1 MMKDSIIHGI
11 GIASCTLIAGLCIFA
26 GSKYVN
32 HLNTNADYAIEDTK
46 LSLAAIGNSI
56 SEHQDSAETPES
68 IVLQGV
74 KYLYV
79 DDESVIDSELFEKL
93 SKDGTILVM
102 YEGSVYVTE
111 DAYDKYISETPTDAT
126 SAKADNTAEG
136 ESNRKS
142 DNEYIV
148 LDVDGNLIYLV
159 EKGDTL
165 TDVSSR
171 ISYSVDEIAEYNHI
185 KDVNL
190 IYAGETL
197 RVPVDDTQADAN

>member
-1 MMKDSIIHGI
+1 
-11 GIASCTLIAGLCIFA
+11 
-26 GSKYVN
+26 
-32 HLNTNADYAIEDTK
+32 
-46 LSLAAIGNSI
+46 
-56 SEHQDSAETPES
+56 
-68 IVLQGV
+68 LQGV

-79 DDESVIDSELFEKL
+79 DDESAIDSELFEKL

-197 RVPVDDTQADAN
+197 RVPVDNAQAEAD